1 MQAQTVARRL
11 YEAGTTWAE
20 LDQLIAEHGLPERTL
35 DAMFDAV
42 LGYRGRRA
50 GNGRGRYY
58 IAGVPIRQI
67 QDRHR
72 SEPAPARSLSVNA
85 GEARRSRLAEAQDRN
100 AA

>member
-72 SEPAPARSLSVNA
+72 SERQSLRDPYPLMRA
-85 GEARRSRLAEAQDRN
+85 KPGGRG
-100 AA
+100 